1 VQDDDGF
8 TIVISDI
15 YHHTHREKSEGG
27 YMIAA
32 RFVLANK
39 KTPGQF
45 EMIKEANGNSAQLF
59 VETSLVPEYIQIFSP
74 PPAALTCCECTT
86 SVKPRFTSVKK
97 NYAVFHFIF
106 SRALLR
112 LLERN
117 EAPAERETVVD
128 SETYI
133 AAFLFAEGGNL
144 VPNNEVVANIFAADD
159 NFRL

>member
-1 VQDDDGF
+1 
-8 TIVISDI
+8 
-15 YHHTHREKSEGG
+15 
-27 YMIAA
+27 
-32 RFVLANK
+32 
-39 KTPGQF
+39 
-45 EMIKEANGNSAQLF
+45 
-59 VETSLVPEYIQIFSP
+59 
-74 PPAALTCCECTT
+74 
-86 SVKPRFTSVKK
+86 VKPRFTSVKK

-117 EAPAERETVVD
+117 EAPERETVVD

-133 AAFLFAEGGNL
+133 AAFLFAEGENL

>member
-1 VQDDDGF
+1 MYDV
-8 TIVISDI
+8 
-15 YHHTHREKSEGG
+15 R
-27 YMIAA
+27 
-32 RFVLANK
+32 
-39 KTPGQF
+39 
-45 EMIKEANGNSAQLF
+45 
-59 VETSLVPEYIQIFSP
+59 ETSIYK
-74 PPAALTCCECTT
+74 C
-86 SVKPRFTSVKK
+86 KK